1 MYVLCSGLNPN
12 FVKINVM
19 KKFAAFLVLIG
30 LMACQNQS
38 NNAIVVE
45 RIQEQGEVAKTSTKL
60 SIDGMT
66 CAQGCGGKI
75 QKELEKLPGVVT
87 TQLDFVE
94 ERKVNVVTAEF
105 QSDKV
110 SVEKMMEVVNT
121 IADGKYKV
129 LAAKEITTTKK

>member
-12 FVKINVM
+12 FVKINIM

-38 NNAIVVE
+38 SNAIVVE
-45 RIQEQGEVAKTSTKL
+45 KIQEQGEVAKTSTKL

-75 QKELEKLPGVVT
+75 HKELEKLPGVVT

-105 QSDKV
+105 QADKV

-129 LAAKEITTTKK
+129 LAAQEIITTKK

>member
-12 FVKINVM
+12 FVKMIIM
-19 KKFAAFLVLIG
+19 KKFLVLFVLMV

-38 NNAIVVE
+38 SNAIVVDK
-45 RIQEQGEVAKTSTKL
+45 IQEQGEVAKTSAKL

-66 CAQGCGGKI
+66 CAHGCGGKI

-94 ERKVNVVTAEF
+94 ERKVNVVTADF

-129 LAAKEITTTKK
+129 LAAQEITTTKK

>member
-12 FVKINVM
+12 FVKMIIM
-19 KKFAAFLVLIG
+19 KKFLVLFVLMV

-38 NNAIVVE
+38 SNAIVVE
-45 RIQEQGEVAKTSTKL
+45 KIQEQGEVAKTSAKFT
-60 SIDGMT
+60 IDGMT
-66 CAQGCGGKI
+66 CAHGCGGKI

-94 ERKVNVVTAEF
+94 ERKVNVVTADF

-129 LAAKEITTTKK
+129 LAAQEITTTKK